1 MSEVLQIPVLTKE
14 ELLEAN
20 LEATMSEYS
29 AYCWQDT
36 LKHVLKEGNKHPIT
50 SASVDNDG
58 NFVCRILV
66 GPEEV
71 IYVALTQ
78 ARFNNLVTVPV
89 DVEVITA
96 MAEAVG
102 SPIN

>member
-1 MSEVLQIPVLTKE
+1 MTKQ

-20 LEATMSEYS
+20 MEATMSEFS

-36 LKHVLKEGNKHPIT
+36 LKHVLREGNKHPIT
-50 SASVDNDG
+50 ATSLDGDG

-66 GPEEV
+66 GPEDI

-89 DVEVITA
+89 DVAVITA

-102 SPIN
+102 SPLN